1 MATNFHI
8 DRRIAKD
15 KDIQRAY
22 QFELL
27 IPNIGRLT
35 QEDFTFR
42 VRSAVIPGRGND
54 AIVSTFLGQ
63 DRHYPGRPTW
73 GGNQLTVEIEEY
85 EDQKGMI
92 AINDWNQRKFDANP
106 KSPDNGAAQVESR
119 ANLCRDVSLVMYKYN
134 GEKMPKKCV
143 FYNTWVETIGEAS
156 LNYTSNDSVKFSVQF
171 KWDYWL
177 IKNS

>member
-27 IPNIGRLT
+27 VPNIGRLT

-42 VRSAVIPGRGND
+42 VRSATIPGRGND
-54 AIVSTFLGQ
+54 VIVSTFLGQ

-92 AINDWNQRKFDANP
+92 AINESLTLIQNQQIMVPHK
-106 KSPDNGAAQVESR
+106 
-119 ANLCRDVSLVMYKYN
+119 
-134 GEKMPKKCV
+134 
-143 FYNTWVETIGEAS
+143 
-156 LNYTSNDSVKFSVQF
+156 
-171 KWDYWL
+171 
-177 IKNS
+177 